1 MTRLISSRL
10 VDHYVA
16 LHRTILAGIVLLF
29 ILTTLTDITTTLL
42 VENHAIYDLGGFAI
56 RMGSRIA
63 IHAAAFALA
72 SVAIRRAF
80 ISMTASWQGDRPVT
94 VSRPQQ

>member
-29 ILTTLTDITTTLL
+29 ILTTITDITVSLL
-42 VENHAIYDLGGFAI
+42 VDNHAIYDLGGLVI
-56 RMGSRIA
+56 RLLARIA

-72 SVAIRRAF
+72 SAAIRRAF
-80 ISMTASWQGDRPVT
+80 ISMAESCREITRDR
-94 VSRPQQ
+94 

>member
-29 ILTTLTDITTTLL
+29 VLTTFTDITTTLL
-42 VENHAIYDLGGFAI
+42 VDNRAMYDLGGFAV
-56 RMGSRIA
+56 RTGSRIV

-72 SVAIRRAF
+72 SAVIRRAF
-80 ISMTASWQGDRPVT
+80 IHMTATCREITRDR
-94 VSRPQQ
+94 